1 MPSNYRVADAIKRI
15 EKKHGRTVNEETLSR
30 RSRVMFGK
38 TTGLTA
44 REVIKLS
51 RAMKTHNLY
60 LTQTVR
66 SEIKQY
72 LLLNQKLP
80 VYERKSHEQIAQL
93 VGGRFGTPISSGA
106 IKKMNREIV
115 AKVKA
120 KGKRPVA
127 FSAKVDPDRA
137 HTLKRLKDLL
147 KSDYSVSL
155 DAAAKK
161 LGLKK
166 DSLQR
171 NLQRYGTSFQKER
184 TKTKKA
190 LLELWDIKSERA
202 LLNVELAERT
212 GLPEPFVRK
221 NRQRGH
227 KGRAVRARQ
236 AEAFESIL
244 TWIGLFTSPK
254 KGVINMRIIT
264 SLVSNGIIDINGA
277 ISQLKKQRL
286 IKELDTK
293 KPGLIFTPEK
303 GQRYFSIAP
312 NGQRRING
320 AGLTHLPVIQ
330 RVKEMSLEK
339 IEKSYDMLVTIRV
352 SSLMYVSNRILSIFR
367 VERDRKRFEEFKR
380 KNKM

>member
-15 EKKHGRTVNEETLSR
+15 EKKHGRTVNEETLSK
-30 RSRVMFGK
+30 RSRAMFGK

-51 RAMKTHNLY
+51 RAMKTHKLY

-66 SEIKQY
+66 SKIKQY

-80 VYERKSHEQIAQL
+80 VYERKSHKQIAQL

-106 IKKMNREIV
+106 VKKMNREIV

-147 KSDYSVSL
+147 KSDYSISL
-155 DAAAKK
+155 DAMAKK

-184 TKTKKA
+184 TK
-190 LLELWDIKSERA
+190 
-202 LLNVELAERT
+202 
-212 GLPEPFVRK
+212 
-221 NRQRGH
+221 
-227 KGRAVRARQ
+227 
-236 AEAFESIL
+236 
-244 TWIGLFTSPK
+244 
-254 KGVINMRIIT
+254 
-264 SLVSNGIIDINGA
+264 
-277 ISQLKKQRL
+277 LK
-286 IKELDTK
+286 
-293 KPGLIFTPEK
+293 
-303 GQRYFSIAP
+303 Y
-312 NGQRRING
+312 
-320 AGLTHLPVIQ
+320 
-330 RVKEMSLEK
+330 
-339 IEKSYDMLVTIRV
+339 
-352 SSLMYVSNRILSIFR
+352 
-367 VERDRKRFEEFKR
+367 
-380 KNKM
+380 